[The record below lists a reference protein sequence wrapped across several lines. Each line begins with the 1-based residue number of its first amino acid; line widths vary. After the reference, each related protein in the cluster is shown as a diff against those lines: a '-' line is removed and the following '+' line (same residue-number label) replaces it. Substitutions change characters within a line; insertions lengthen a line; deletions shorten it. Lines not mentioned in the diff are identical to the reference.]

1 VGEISRLYL
10 RVSLISSFL
19 FRPFRK
25 GDVTFAHV
33 TQTYVIAVGINSVV
47 FDMVLPCYCFAIS
60 LLRGPAC
67 RRNSPESL
75 GRPSVATTTSCRTL
89 SKWSGCNPRSSDR
102 RTCQVVAPRSHGSRL
117 TCAWPASSRFR
128 LQVSWFVV
136 WTLSSDSAL
145 EMCRT
150 CPVMAAGGTLE
161 LMLCTYIYLLA
172 KPFTYFQAGVCTPW
186 ISSLDVLQ
194 IFLLPDLSMV
204 QS

>member
-1 VGEISRLYL
+1 
-10 RVSLISSFL
+10 
-19 FRPFRK
+19 
-25 GDVTFAHV
+25 
-33 TQTYVIAVGINSVV
+33 
-47 FDMVLPCYCFAIS
+47 MVLPCYCFAIS

-102 RTCQVVAPRSHGSRL
+102 RTRQVVAPRSHGSRL

-172 KPFTYFQAGVCTPW
+172 KPFTYFQDKR
-186 ISSLDVLQ
+186 SLSIVGAEAPLCLQ
-194 IFLLPDLSMV
+194 HTLYATTRTRGASRLLR
-204 QS
+204 Q